1 MKRGTTEG
9 GIVKTFRQGGCV
21 VWCGRITI
29 NGKKTGEMHRTQ
41 CIKLLK
47 EVHDQN

>member
-21 VWCGRITI
+21 VWCGVVWEDYYQWKE
-29 NGKKTGEMHRTQ
+29 NGRDAPYP
-41 CIKLLK
+41 
-47 EVHDQN
+47 VH